1 MALMMRRMGWMKAR
15 RGEADWDGTYVLMW
29 CGSLGGLV
37 SVEKMFEWKL
47 PHLSQYVYGTGG
59 DGGVRG

>member
-1 MALMMRRMGWMKAR
+1 MDEGEAR